1 MKSMTLYGNL
11 RSNLKEK
18 KTKQTTRKHL
28 TTIMSNVFHQDDAQS
43 IKISLTW

>member
-11 RSNLKEK
+11 RSNFKEKEK
-18 KTKQTTRKHL
+18 KTKHL
-28 TTIMSNVFHQDDAQS
+28 TAIMANVFHQDNAQS